1 MYLTTSILQS
11 YLSKSL
17 ALRTLDWLNV
27 SLQYPCVVWRDLLV
41 VVLVQTDFLE
51 AVTFIETFRVTV
63 RHLYVKVD
71 RGDFGLCVC
80 NGRVDEM
87 LKALRPN
94 APGPIWLRERK
105 RKGARWASA

>member
-27 SLQYPCVVWRDLLV
+27 SLQYPCIVWRDLFV
-41 VVLVQTDFLE
+41 VVLVQADFLE
-51 AVTFIETFRVTV
+51 AVTFIETFRITV

-80 NGRVDEM
+80 SGRVDEM
-87 LKALRPN
+87 LQALRSN
-94 APGPIWLRERK
+94 ASRTIRLRGRT
-105 RKGARWASA
+105 RWGLA